1 MNKLIPFFLGIVA
14 VFSAHSQSLTLNH
27 IKESGIVKVG
37 IRTNADPF
45 SSYQNGQASGYMIDL
60 CNIVVEDMQKSLN
73 RKLNVQYVPV
83 TPSNRFELVQ
93 NGQVDL
99 ECGTTTVNNK
109 RREKVDFSYNTFIT
123 STNFVTTAK
132 NKSESPRDVYD
143 KLVASGQKIAIMKGT
158 SHEDIVLKLS
168 LGKPGFVSYVN
179 SIEEGLTK
187 VHNGEVFAF
196 VQDKVLL
203 EKGIYNLKLDK
214 KDFAFS
220 QEALSVEPYSLMVK
234 KGDTEMV
241 NFVNSSLRKV
251 YKNGQAKQIMSQW
264 LEPKNIAVN
273 FLTLDN
279 LKTPSTENAVN

>member
-1 MNKLIPFFLGIVA
+1 MNKFIPFFLGMVA
-14 VFSAHSQSLTLNH
+14 VFSAQSQSLTLNH
-27 IKESGIVKVG
+27 IKDTGIVKVG

-45 SSYQNGQASGYMIDL
+45 SSYQNGQASGYMVDL
-60 CNIVVEDMQKSLN
+60 CNVVVEDLQKSLN

-99 ECGTTTVNNK
+99 ECGTTTVNNN

-123 STNFVTTAK
+123 STNFVTLVK
-132 NKSESPRDVYD
+132 NKSDSPRDVYD
-143 KLVASGQKIAIMKGT
+143 KLVDSGQKIAIMKGT

-168 LGKPGFVSYVN
+168 FGKPGFVSYVN

-203 EKGIYNLKLDK
+203 EKGINNLKIDK
-214 KDFAFS
+214 RQFAFS
-220 QEALSVEPYSLMVK
+220 QEALSVEPYSLMVR

-241 NFVNSSLRKV
+241 NFVNSSLRQV
-251 YKNGQAKQIMSQW
+251 YKTGQARKMMTQW
-264 LEPKNIAVN
+264 LEAKNIEIN